1 MSEVISEMFRKS
13 TVSVML
19 IVICEQLFSEISR
32 IGESRFQ
39 SITVLSFFT
48 YCVLCLFSRSK
59 HRVFHVISIP
69 VLTQFIQLFQ
79 KYSFSAGAN
88 SLWRLFPFILLN
100 LYFLHFFLNK
110 PVFLS
115 PKEKLFLISWIIFH
129 CFFILISPNLDSI
142 FLGGMLLYGL
152 TLPMYFA
159 YFKTASYAVDFRKE
173 VEKYLCLLFIILGS
187 GTFGLV
193 FAGASYKGSDNL
205 LATRNITDTNVTM
218 AYFILLWPFALLF
231 SSNSNQLQIIRIAF
245 IFIFAGIVI
254 ISFSRGAVLI
264 IVPYLV
270 LTICL
275 IRNFFRFYWLILLA
289 LPIIFYN
296 NEIQLFLDQLDL
308 TYFWKLRFDEIT
320 SVHALISKLPQIS
333 GRAEIHSV
341 AYDLFLQNPLFG
353 NGTGSF
359 EIMGPGYREAHS
371 LFYTLLA
378 EQGIFGAVY
387 MYALL
392 VTLGIALWKSIETN
406 KKRILLFVAFIFYLI
421 FNHTVGSVFVIIPGK
436 SITVNCIAPVL
447 LTCMYFYAK
456 SCQYSFPETD
466 E

>member
-1 MSEVISEMFRKS
+1 M
-13 TVSVML
+13 
-19 IVICEQLFSEISR
+19 CEQLFSEIAD

-39 SITVLSFFT
+39 SIVVLSFFT
-48 YCVLCLFSRSK
+48 YCTLCLFSPSK
-59 HRVFHVISIP
+59 HRFFHVVSIP

-79 KYSFSAGAN
+79 KYSFTAGAN

-100 LYFLHFFLNK
+100 LYFLYFFLNK
-110 PVFLS
+110 PVLLS
-115 PKEKLFLISWIIFH
+115 PKEKLFISFWIIFN
-129 CFFILISPNLDSI
+129 CFFVLISPNLDKI
-142 FLGGMLLYGL
+142 FLGGILLYAF

-159 YFKTASYAVDFRKE
+159 YFKTVSFAIDFRKE
-173 VEKYLCLLFIILGS
+173 VEKCLCLLFVILGS

-218 AYFILLWPFALLF
+218 AYFILLWPFVLLF
-231 SSNSNQLQIIRIAF
+231 SSNNNLAQITRIVF
-245 IFIFAGIVI
+245 ILVFTGIVI

-264 IVPYLV
+264 IVPYLI
-270 LTICL
+270 LTVFS
-275 IRNFFRFYWLILLA
+275 IRSFFRFYRLILLA
-289 LPIIFYN
+289 LPVVFYN
-296 NEIQLFLDQLDL
+296 HEIQIFLDQQDM

-320 SVHALISKLPQIS
+320 SIDALISKLPQIS
-333 GRAEIHSV
+333 GRAEIHAV
-341 AYDLFLQNPLFG
+341 AYTLFQQNPLFG
-353 NGTGSF
+353 NGIGSF
-359 EIMGPGYREAHS
+359 EILGPGYREAHS

-378 EQGIFGAVY
+378 EQGISGTFY
-387 MYALL
+387 TYAIL
-392 VTLGIALWKSIETN
+392 VVLGIALWKSVETN
-406 KKRILLFVAFIFYLI
+406 KKHIVLFPAFTFYLI

-456 SCQYSFPETD
+456 SCHYSFLETN